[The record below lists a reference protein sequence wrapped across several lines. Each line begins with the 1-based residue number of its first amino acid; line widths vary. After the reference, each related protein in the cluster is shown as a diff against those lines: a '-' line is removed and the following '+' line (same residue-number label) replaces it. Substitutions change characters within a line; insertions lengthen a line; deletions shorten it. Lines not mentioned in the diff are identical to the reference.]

1 MEHLH
6 VTGNGTMHFRRTVT
20 LKQLC
25 DTFAEYAATF
35 EELLKINP
43 NLKVLP
49 IFCRTDPIYSVAAI
63 RTDRIQESKPHPY
76 PYVVRIFSA
85 GPSGEPCSPILVAEK
100 DGKFHSAVTPTRRL
114 TEEEF
119 KRLETIIGG
128 PND

>member
-1 MEHLH
+1 MDNLH
-6 VTGNGTMHFRRTVT
+6 VTGNGTMHFRRVVT

-35 EELLKINP
+35 EELLKIDP
-43 NLKVLP
+43 DKKVLP
-49 IFCRTDPIYSVAAI
+49 IFCRSDLYVGGN
-63 RTDRIQESKPHPY
+63 PHPY
-76 PYVVRIFSA
+76 PYIVRIFSP
-85 GPSGEPCSPILVAEK
+85 GPSEEPCSPILVAEK

>member
-1 MEHLH
+1 MDQLH
-6 VTGNGTMHFRRTVT
+6 VTGNGTFHFRRVVT

-25 DTFAEYAATF
+25 DTFAEYAARY

-43 NLKVLP
+43 DVKVLP
-49 IFCRTDPIYSVAAI
+49 IFCRSDLYI
-63 RTDRIQESKPHPY
+63 DGKPHPY
-76 PYVVRIFSA
+76 PYVVRIFTP

-100 DGKFHSAVTPTRRL
+100 DGKFISAVTPTRRL
-114 TEEEF
+114 SEEEF

>member
-1 MEHLH
+1 MDNLH
-6 VTGNGTMHFRRTVT
+6 VTGNGTMHFRRVVT

-25 DTFAEYAATF
+25 DTFAEYAAFF

-49 IFCRTDPIYSVAAI
+49 IFCRSDLYVGGN
-63 RTDRIQESKPHPY
+63 PHPY
-76 PYVVRIFSA
+76 PYIVRIFSA

-119 KRLETIIGG
+119 KRLETLIGG

>member
-1 MEHLH
+1 MDNLH
-6 VTGNGTMHFRRTVT
+6 VTGNGTMHFRQVVT

-25 DTFAEYAATF
+25 DTFAEYAAHF

-43 NLKVLP
+43 DLKVVP
-49 IFCRTDPIYSVAAI
+49 IFCRSVLYVGGN
-63 RTDRIQESKPHPY
+63 PHPY
-76 PYVVRIFSA
+76 PYIVRIFSA

>member
-1 MEHLH
+1 MDNLH
-6 VTGNGTMHFRRTVT
+6 VTGNGTMHFRRVVT

-25 DTFAEYAATF
+25 DTFAEYAAFF

-49 IFCRTDPIYSVAAI
+49 IFCRSDLYVGGN
-63 RTDRIQESKPHPY
+63 PHPY

-85 GPSGEPCSPILVAEK
+85 GPSGEPGSPILATEK
-100 DGKFHSAVTPTRRL
+100 DGKLHSSVTPTRRL

-119 KRLETIIGG
+119 KRLETLIGG

>member
-6 VTGNGTMHFRRTVT
+6 VTDFGTFHFRRVVT

-25 DTFAEYAATF
+25 DTFAEYAARF

-43 NLKVLP
+43 NVKVLP
-49 IFCRTDPIYSVAAI
+49 IFCRADV
-63 RTDRIQESKPHPY
+63 DLGGKPHPY
-76 PYVVRIFSA
+76 PYVVRIFSP

-100 DGKFHSAVTPTRRL
+100 DGKFISAVTTTRRF

>member
-6 VTGNGTMHFRRTVT
+6 VTDFGTFHFRRVVT

-35 EELLKINP
+35 EELLKIDP
-43 NLKVLP
+43 DKKVLP
-49 IFCRTDPIYSVAAI
+49 IFCRSDL
-63 RTDRIQESKPHPY
+63 IQEGKPHPY
-76 PYVVRIFSA
+76 PYVVRIFSP

>member
-1 MEHLH
+1 MDNLH
-6 VTGNGTMHFRRTVT
+6 VTDFGTFHFRRVVT

-25 DTFAEYAATF
+25 DTFAEYAAAF
-35 EELLKINP
+35 EELLKIDP
-43 NLKVLP
+43 DKKVLP
-49 IFCRTDPIYSVAAI
+49 IFCRSDL
-63 RTDRIQESKPHPY
+63 IQEGKPHPY
-76 PYVVRIFSA
+76 PYIVRIFSP

-100 DGKFHSAVTPTRRL
+100 NGKFHSAVTPTRRL